1 MKGSTIKRGSTWTA
15 YWFTTDPS
23 MIDPRTGKAKRIQHS
38 KGGFRIKGD
47 AESFLN
53 SIMPK
58 VDDRSWKP
66 DTKLTVKELLE
77 DHWLPAKRMSG
88 RRISTVDHYETV
100 VDSWIVPHIGA
111 LPAAA
116 LRPADVQGLVERLAR
131 SKTARGRKGLSDRS
145 RQMAVGTLKSAFKW
159 AAKTGLLQRDPI
171 VGVDRPSVG
180 TQLSASWTVDEARG
194 FLAATR
200 EKRLGFAW
208 ALLLTRGLRR
218 GDLCG
223 LRWTEVDLEAGR
235 AAITT
240 TRIVVDG
247 KALTSQPKTR
257 RGLRTVPLDANLVAL
272 LKAHKARQAAEQL
285 AAGGV
290 YEDGCWLVADEL
302 GRPYHPSTV
311 SAWFEDEV
319 AAAGLRRIRL
329 HDTRH
334 TAASLML
341 AEGVPVHVV
350 AQLLGQDPRVTLATY
365 AHVIPGMAEKAG
377 EALSTA
383 LLGGN
388 VDKALTSPDPG
399 DPYEAEIVPLN
410 RDLVAGGGG
419 LEPPT
424 SGSKVRC
431 SAN

>member
-1 MKGSTIKRGSTWTA
+1 MKGSTIKRGHTWTA
-15 YWFTTDPS
+15 YWFTTDPG
-23 MIDPRTGKAKRIQHS
+23 TGKRRQHS
-38 KGGFRIKGD
+38 KGGFRIERD
-47 AESFLN
+47 AQRHLN
-53 SIMPK
+53 GIIDK
-58 VDDRSWKP
+58 VETGQWKA
-66 DTKLTVKELLE
+66 DAKVTVKQLLS

-88 RRISTVDHYETV
+88 RRPATIDHYETV
-100 VDSWIVPHIGA
+100 VDSWLVPHIGEIVA
-111 LPAAA
+111 STLNPGHVQQLLEVLAAT
-116 LRPADVQGLVERLAR
+116 
-131 SKTARGRKGLSDRS
+131 KTARGRKGLSGRS
-145 RQMAVGTLKSAFKW
+145 RQMAVGTLKSAYSW
-159 AAKTGLLQRDPI
+159 AVKTGLLQRNPI
-171 VGVDRPSVG
+171 AGVDRPGVG
-180 TQLSASWTVDEARG
+180 AQPSAAWTIDEARA

-200 EKRLGFAW
+200 DHRLAFAW

-218 GDLCG
+218 GDVCG
-223 LRWTEVDLEAGR
+223 LRWSDVDLDAGR
-235 AAITT
+235 ASIQT

-247 KALTSQPKTR
+247 KALESQPKTR
-257 RGLRTVPLDANLVAL
+257 RGVRTIPLDANLIGL
-272 LKAHKARQAAEQL
+272 LKAHWARQAVEKL
-285 AAGGV
+285 AAGEGA
-290 YEDGCWLVADEL
+290 YEDGGWLVADEL
-302 GRPYHPSTV
+302 GRPYHPSTI

-319 AAAGLRRIRL
+319 AKAGLRRIRL

-341 AEGVPVHVV
+341 ADGVPVHVV

-383 LLGGN
+383 LLGGH
-388 VDKALTSPDPG
+388 VDKVLTCGASEDSSG
-399 DPYEAEIVPLN
+399 ADIVPLS